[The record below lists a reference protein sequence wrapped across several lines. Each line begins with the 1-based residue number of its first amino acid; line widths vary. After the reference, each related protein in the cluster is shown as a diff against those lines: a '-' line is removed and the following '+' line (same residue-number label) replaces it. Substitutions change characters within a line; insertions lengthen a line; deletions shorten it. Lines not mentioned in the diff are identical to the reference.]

1 MKTIYYLITSFA
13 FIMGFIVYD
22 LVLDYRNN
30 SPHPHIAFEFLA
42 LTATVFWFVYFVTKF
57 FQESKKYRT
66 SQIENEKVRDEAK
79 KWQEKASNLIS
90 GLALEA
96 DKQMQL
102 WSLTPVE
109 KEIAFL
115 LIKGF
120 STKEI
125 AELRGNSERT
135 IRQHAQSI
143 YAKANLKGRAELAAF
158 FLEDLLAPV
167 SNNGTIE

>member
-1 MKTIYYLITSFA
+1 MQQY
-13 FIMGFIVYD
+13 VED
-22 LVLDYRNN
+22 
-30 SPHPHIAFEFLA
+30 
-42 LTATVFWFVYFVTKF
+42 
-57 FQESKKYRT
+57 
-66 SQIENEKVRDEAK
+66 K
-79 KWQEKASNLIS
+79 KWQEKAASLIE
-90 GLALEA
+90 GLAREA
-96 DKQMQL
+96 DRQMQI

-120 STKEI
+120 TTKEI

-158 FLEDLLAPV
+158 FLEDLLAPSV
-167 SNNGTIE
+167 ASGSKE